1 MLRSIN
7 RKKIY
12 FYIFSLFFITTILNP
27 NFLNSSKDKF
37 LIKNIEIKS
46 NDKKIDG
53 TILSKINHL
62 LSKNILYLK
71 KNLILDELYNL
82 RYLENL
88 NIKKKY
94 PSTII
99 VKTDKTELIA
109 ITYINQNKYFLG
121 KNGKFILSK
130 NITNRNQLPIIFGN
144 FEILDFLKLK
154 KELKKNNLDQS
165 IILKYYFHKNK
176 RWDLYLENNIILKL
190 PNKNISSALKIYNEF
205 STLNNIKTNTLIDLR
220 VKNRIIVNNE

>member
-99 VKTDKTELIA
+99 VKADKTELIA

-190 PNKNISSALKIYNEF
+190 PNKNISSAIEMYNEF

>member
-99 VKTDKTELIA
+99 VKADKTELIA

>member
-7 RKKIY
+7 NKKIY
-12 FYIFSLFFITTILNP
+12 FYIFSLFFLTTILNP
-27 NFLNSSKDKF
+27 NFINSSKDKF
-37 LIKNIEIKS
+37 LIKNIEIIS
-46 NDKKIDG
+46 NDKKIDN
-53 TILSKINHL
+53 IIQSKINHL

-71 KNLILDELYNL
+71 KNLILDELNNL
-82 RYLENL
+82 RYIENL

-99 VKTDKTELIA
+99 VKADKTELIA
-109 ITYINQNKYFLG
+109 ITYINQKKYYLG
-121 KNGKFILSK
+121 KNGKFIIAK
-130 NITNRNQLPIIFGN
+130 NITSPNQLPIIFGN

-154 KELKKNNLDQS
+154 KELKKNNLDLP
-165 IILKYYFHKNK
+165 IISKYYFHKNK

-190 PNKNISSALKIYNEF
+190 PSKNISSALKIYNEF
-205 STLNNIKTNTLIDLR
+205 SNLNNIKTNTLIDLR